1 MTIDLCRHEYL
12 ELLNN
17 IAGGLARNPEFIKA
31 TIQCNGYSMV
41 GEEIAKILKMLLT
54 ELLMKI
60 IIFNK
65 INLSLKIRSV
75 ASDNENSGKS
85 ANYLLR

>member
-17 IAGGLARNPEFIKA
+17 IAGGLARNHEFIKA
-31 TIQCNGYSMV
+31 TIQYNGYSMI
-41 GEEIAKILKMLLT
+41 GEEIAKKRLKVLLT

-65 INLSLKIRSV
+65 INLSLK
-75 ASDNENSGKS
+75 
-85 ANYLLR
+85 